1 MFEEVGGGGRRGWL
15 RYENGHSICPKG
27 FGVGAGLVKRLWGVG
42 STRRAYCHKEQRGLL
57 SHAEMEKK

>member
-1 MFEEVGGGGRRGWL
+1 MCGSGRVWL

-42 STRRAYCHKEQRGLL
+42 SNEKSLLSEEEKEML
-57 SHAEMEKK
+57 SHAVMEKQ